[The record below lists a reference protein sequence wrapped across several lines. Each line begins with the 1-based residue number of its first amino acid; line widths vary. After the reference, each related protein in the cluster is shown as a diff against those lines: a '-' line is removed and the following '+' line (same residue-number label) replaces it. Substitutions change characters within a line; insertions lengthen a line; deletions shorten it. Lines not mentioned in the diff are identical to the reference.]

1 MKKEINKMID
11 AIVHSENVEEFSKF
25 FDVEDFDLV
34 EEVWENCKTLKED
47 CGYFC
52 SVDSFFQS
60 ALTFIKVAL
69 AYAHWKIDEEINE
82 ERLYD
87 LYDINNIAADILIGA
102 YKLGLIS
109 GDDILSYRNEVRV
122 VTA

>member
-1 MKKEINKMID
+1 MID
-11 AIVHSENVEEFSKF
+11 AILRSENAEEFSKF

-34 EEVWENCKTLKED
+34 EEVWENCKNLKED
-47 CGYFC
+47 CYCFC

>member
-1 MKKEINKMID
+1 MKKKINKMID
-11 AIVHSENVEEFSKF
+11 AILRSENAEEFSKF

-47 CGYFC
+47 CYCFC

-69 AYAHWKIDEEINE
+69 AYVHWKIDEEINE

>member
-1 MKKEINKMID
+1 MKKKINKMID
-11 AIVHSENVEEFSKF
+11 AILRSENAEEFSKF

-34 EEVWENCKTLKED
+34 EEVWENCKNLKED
-47 CGYFC
+47 CYCFC

>member
-1 MKKEINKMID
+1 MEKKINKMID
-11 AIVHSENVEEFSKF
+11 AILRSENAEEFSKF

-47 CGYFC
+47 CYCFC

>member
-34 EEVWENCKTLKED
+34 EEVWENCQTLKKD

-60 ALTFIKVAL
+60 ASTFIKVAL

>member
-1 MKKEINKMID
+1 MKKKINKMID
-11 AIVHSENVEEFSKF
+11 AILRSENAEEFSKF
-25 FDVEDFDLV
+25 FNVEDFDLV

-47 CGYFC
+47 CYCFC

>member
-1 MKKEINKMID
+1 MKKKINKMID
-11 AIVHSENVEEFSKF
+11 AILRSENAEEFSKF

-47 CGYFC
+47 CYYFC

-60 ALTFIKVAL
+60 ASTFIKVAL

>member
-11 AIVHSENVEEFSKF
+11 AILRSENAEEFSKF

-47 CGYFC
+47 CYCFC

>member
-1 MKKEINKMID
+1 MKKKINKMID
-11 AIVHSENVEEFSKF
+11 AILRSENAEEFSKF

-47 CGYFC
+47 CYCFC
-52 SVDSFFQS
+52 SVDSFYQS

>member
-1 MKKEINKMID
+1 MKKKINKMID
-11 AIVHSENVEEFSKF
+11 AILRSENAEEFSKF

-47 CGYFC
+47 CYCFC